1 MSKIA
6 CQVNEGETNWT
17 GFLVDADA
25 EAALKVLPEE
35 AKKAT
40 KHDDPDIVEEA
51 WDEGRTIV
59 TSNGDHFLRHIAVFQ
74 NRTDNDAC
82 ACQQRFALKAMIKTG
97 LSKVYRGY
105 IRCLNEQDWPKLE
118 QFVDDEVSRNGRQIG
133 LSGYRKML
141 ENDFSEIP
149 DLHFNIELLIS
160 GPPYIASR
168 LAFDC
173 SPKARFLGL
182 DVNGKRVSFAE
193 NVFYEFRRE
202 KIWRVWSIID
212 KAAIEAQL

>member
-82 ACQQRFALKAMIKTG
+82 RDLWGLLVIPNNQLVRDRELPAIRRGLKVSIGLLRWRGAGFLNLYIRLTAEGQIQIQRFKRCFFCERTRELGIKEPWN
-97 LSKVYRGY
+97 KWYRS
-105 IRCLNEQDWPKLE
+105 LPQ
-118 QFVDDEVSRNGRQIG
+118 RN
-133 LSGYRKML
+133 
-141 ENDFSEIP
+141 
-149 DLHFNIELLIS
+149 
-160 GPPYIASR
+160 
-168 LAFDC
+168 
-173 SPKARFLGL
+173 
-182 DVNGKRVSFAE
+182 
-193 NVFYEFRRE
+193 
-202 KIWRVWSIID
+202 
-212 KAAIEAQL
+212 